1 MDLDVVLEDAFIRA
15 CKTTA
20 KKAELPILTSNFFR
34 VHVIPACPPHCS
46 NLDIKKTK
54 WKKLSKYLAEKQ
66 AEGIITIKEPK
77 KGVETITDI
86 NQEHPKILEYIK
98 LVLKCTTKK
107 ESDRWAH
114 LAPSRN
120 PPTTTKAETIPA
132 RHDG

>member
-1 MDLDVVLEDAFIRA
+1 MNSIKVASEPEELDLDVVLEDAFIRA

-86 NQEHPKILEYIK
+86 NQEHPKILEYKVIK
-98 LVLKCTTKK
+98 YEGLVQLPFQ
-107 ESDRWAH
+107 
-114 LAPSRN
+114 PS
-120 PPTTTKAETIPA
+120 
-132 RHDG
+132 